1 MLRKTLREL
10 SPKVTEGE
18 CVMIEFCLD
27 LSVCKSKI
35 IQKQINIQ
43 IPICT
48 PLSPRQALPATP
60 LPDWGKR
67 YAIFRYVNIPINKNL
82 SIAKQCYSRRSIES
96 GLKTWYND
104 RKSILFYTEDL

>member
-1 MLRKTLREL
+1 MFEKQTFKKAPSEREL

-43 IPICT
+43 ISICT

-82 SIAKQCYSRRSIES
+82 SLR
-96 GLKTWYND
+96 
-104 RKSILFYTEDL
+104 FY